1 MNTYKCRCIYIYIQ
15 GTGPKLPP
23 PFCFRGFIGAI
34 AWAGLWK
41 PAGLHLDLVPGILV
55 LDFVGWGLTFPLT
68 NIDFWLTC
76 CTRSFTNFSWLCGG
90 RQPDFGCLQH
100 FWLCGG
106 RQPDFVCLQ
115 HFWLCG
121 GRQPSFGEIWIY
133 NIWVLRFVFNW
144 LALTHCGLQQ
154 QSFTCYSTE
163 LVEPWYSFWYWF
175 SVRTIYVLI
184 FASVPN
190 FDCGIWSS
198 SRFHSLL
205 EHRSVG
211 PDAYDRAPGEPGIYT
226 VLVCQLWQCRHSS
239 DWSEFWEHIIQRIDN
254 FSKRWICR
262 SNSKTSGRGDV
273 DVVRGS
279 TKRQL

>member
-1 MNTYKCRCIYIYIQ
+1 MYIYIY
-15 GTGPKLPP
+15 TRHWPKTAPAVLLSG
-23 PFCFRGFIGAI
+23 FYWRHCLSGFVETRGSTFRPC
-34 AWAGLWK
+34 AWYSRAGLRWVRV
-41 PAGLHLDLVPGILV
+41 D
-55 LDFVGWGLTFPLT
+55 FPLT

-163 LVEPWYSFWYWF
+163 LVEPWYSFWY
-175 SVRTIYVLI
+175 
-184 FASVPN
+184 
-190 FDCGIWSS
+190 
-198 SRFHSLL
+198 
-205 EHRSVG
+205 
-211 PDAYDRAPGEPGIYT
+211 
-226 VLVCQLWQCRHSS
+226 
-239 DWSEFWEHIIQRIDN
+239 
-254 FSKRWICR
+254 
-262 SNSKTSGRGDV
+262 
-273 DVVRGS
+273 
-279 TKRQL
+279 